1 MTAISSVMLT
11 HFVPGTALLTLN
23 IFAAA
28 MLLAMV
34 RLLKGPTLADR
45 VVALDL
51 VAALAVGVIAVYA
64 IQTNQP
70 MLLRAGIVVA
80 LVIFVGTVAFAMFL
94 EKRGRQ

>member
-1 MTAISSVMLT
+1 MNTFLLAEVVSATAI
-11 HFVPGTALLTLN
+11 LTLN
-23 IFAAA
+23 VFGAA

-51 VAALAVGVIAVYA
+51 VAALAVGVIAVTA
-64 IQTNQP
+64 ILTDQP

-94 EKRGRQ
+94 EKRGRL